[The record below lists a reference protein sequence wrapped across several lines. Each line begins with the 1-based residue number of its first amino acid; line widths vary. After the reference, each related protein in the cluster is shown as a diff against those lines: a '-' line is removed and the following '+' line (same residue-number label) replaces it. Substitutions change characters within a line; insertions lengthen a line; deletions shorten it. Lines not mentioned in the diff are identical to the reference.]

1 MNHKKLL
8 LTLTLCLCAL
18 LCMVVTASAS
28 EVQEHSH
35 PVCGKTHT
43 DIGDHTGTCGDVT
56 WTAWNGPAA
65 NGDTNITY
73 DSNNTAYIYLADN
86 VNISNKLTIP
96 QGHTLYLCLNGHSI
110 TKTSEDFGESNS
122 QIYANGVIDGSAGNV
137 TFALCNC
144 KTDGTITHTSGK
156 NGRGVWVKG
165 TFIMYGGAISGN
177 NCVHGEGGGAF
188 VDGAFIMYGGTIKE
202 NKLTSTYSGGG
213 VAADCSTFA
222 MYGGIITG
230 NEATNK
236 MGGGLSLNMGS
247 IDNEVKAIISGGT
260 ITNNK
265 AADMGGGVHIANG
278 TLTLSGNT
286 TITGNTCGADSHGGG
301 VSTYQATIELASKD
315 VTIENNKNG
324 SGAQANLYLRSKAS
338 YTEPSYISVTGDLG
352 SKVFTLTT
360 EKTPTVGNP
369 VTISP
374 YPYCDAGVLN
384 AQNFKYENNDQVS
397 IAVIP
402 TGGKECLKACIHSFT
417 KTSTA
422 SKYLK
427 SSATCTSEAVYYK
440 SCACG
445 LASST
450 ETFTSGAIDPE
461 NHALVHHEAQAPTC
475 TAVGWEAYDTCSRC
489 TYTTYR
495 EIPAAHTYGAVSYT
509 WATDKT
515 TCKAEHKCTACQHV
529 ENETVNT
536 QKQVTQNRSCT
547 RNELSTFTA
556 TFTNTAFA
564 QQIKENVETADMTGH
579 TYGAVSYT
587 WATDKTTC
595 KAEHKCTACQ
605 HVENETVNTQK
616 QVTQNRSCT
625 RNELSTFTA
634 TFTNTA
640 FAQQIKENVETA
652 DMTGHTYGAVSYTW
666 ATDKTTCKAEHKCT
680 ACQHVENETV
690 NTQKQVTQNRSC
702 TRNELSTF
710 TATFT
715 NTAFV
720 RQTEENVKTAD
731 MAPHTY
737 GGTWVKGQ
745 DGHWKVCEVC
755 QNQSEVKPHTWKDA
769 TYTAPKTC
777 TVCGATQGEPLTR
790 SYYYYAP
797 SVAENKKDSPKTADP
812 GVLLYAGLALASLTG
827 LACTAKKRH

>member
-1 MNHKKLL
+1 MCTSVFAWAKTDTRAPLERPRYLRGAYIMNYKKLL

-28 EVQEHSH
+28 EVSVHSH
-35 PVCGKTHT
+35 PVCGETHT
-43 DIGDHTGTCGDVT
+43 DIGDHTGTCEDVT
-56 WTAWNGPAA
+56 WTAWDGPAA

-86 VNISNKLTIP
+86 VTTKYSIKVRE
-96 QGHTLYLCLNGHSI
+96 GKTLYLCLNGKSI
-110 TKTSEDFGESNS
+110 TKSSADTNLTGNR
-122 QIYANGVIDGSAGNV
+122 AVIDFTEGGSLI
-137 TFALCNC
+137 LCDC
-144 KTDGTITHTSGK
+144 QDTGSITHTEGVT
-156 NGRGVWVKG
+156 GRGVNVGGRNEGNG

-177 NCVHGEGGGAF
+177 NCVYGDGGGVYVYGTF
-188 VDGAFIMYGGTIKE
+188 TMYGGTIKE
-202 NKLTSTYSGGG
+202 NKSTSANGSGG
-213 VAADCSTFA
+213 VDANCRTFA
-222 MYGGIITG
+222 MYGGTITG
-230 NEATNK
+230 NEAVNGW
-236 MGGGLSLNMGS
+236 GGGISLNMGYS
-247 IDNEVKAIISGGT
+247 HSGVKAIISGGA

-265 AADMGGGVHIANG
+265 AADMGGGIHIANG

-324 SGAQANLYLRSKAS
+324 SGAQANLYLRSEAS
-338 YTEPSYISVTGDLG
+338 YTNPSYISVTGDLG

-360 EKTPTVGNP
+360 EKTPTVGTP
-369 VTISP
+369 VTISQ
-374 YPYCDAGVLN
+374 YCNADVLN

-402 TGGKECLKACIHSFT
+402 TGGQALLKACIHSFT
-417 KTSTA
+417 RTSTA

-450 ETFTSGAIDPE
+450 ETFTSGAIDPN
-461 NHALVHHEAQAPTC
+461 NHDLVHHEAQAPTC

-489 TYTTYR
+489 GYTTKV
-495 EIPAAHTYGAVSYT
+495 EKQKTPHTYGTPTYV
-509 WATDKT
+509 WAANNASCTAT
-515 TCKAEHKCTACQHV
+515 RTCTACQHV

-547 RNELSTFTA
+547 LNELSTFTA

-564 QQIKENVETADMTGH
+564 RQTKENVETADMTGH
-579 TYGAVSYT
+579 SYGTPTYV
-587 WATDKTTC
+587 WADNNASCT
-595 KAEHKCTACQ
+595 AEHKCSACQ

-625 RNELSTFTA
+625 L
-634 TFTNTA
+634 
-640 FAQQIKENVETA
+640 
-652 DMTGHTYGAVSYTW
+652 
-666 ATDKTTCKAEHKCT
+666 
-680 ACQHVENETV
+680 
-690 NTQKQVTQNRSC
+690 
-702 TRNELSTF
+702 NELSTF

-720 RQTEENVKTAD
+720 QQTKENVKTAD
-731 MAPHTY
+731 MTPHTY
-737 GGTWVKGQ
+737 GETWVKGQ

-755 QNQSEVKPHTWKDA
+755 QNRSEVELHNWRDA
-769 TYTAPKTC
+769 TTSAPKTC
-777 TVCGATQGEPLTR
+777 TVCGATTGTKL
-790 SYYYYAP
+790 SAYYYYSPAKTEDTP
-797 SVAENKKDSPKTADP
+797 ASPKAGDP

>member
-18 LCMVVTASAS
+18 LCTVVTASAS
-28 EVQEHSH
+28 EVSVHSH

-65 NGDTNITY
+65 NGNTNITY

-86 VNISNKLTIP
+86 VTTEYSIEVREGK
-96 QGHTLYLCLNGHSI
+96 TLYLCLNGKSI
-110 TKTSEDFGESNS
+110 TKSSEDTNLTGNRS
-122 QIYANGVIDGSAGNV
+122 VIDFTEGGSLI
-137 TFALCNC
+137 LCDC
-144 KTDGTITHTSGK
+144 QDTGSITHTEGVT
-156 NGRGVWVKG
+156 GRGVNVGGRNEGNG

-177 NCVHGEGGGAF
+177 NCVYGDGGGVYVYGTF
-188 VDGAFIMYGGTIKE
+188 TMYGGTIKE
-202 NKLTSTYSGGG
+202 NKSTSANGSGG
-213 VAADCSTFA
+213 VDANCRTFA
-222 MYGGIITG
+222 MYGGTITG
-230 NEATNK
+230 NEAVNGW
-236 MGGGLSLNMGS
+236 GGGISLNMGYS
-247 IDNEVKAIISGGT
+247 HSGVKAIISGGA
-260 ITNNK
+260 ITDNK
-265 AADMGGGVHIANG
+265 AADMGGGIHIANG

-450 ETFTSGAIDPE
+450 ETFTSGAIDPN
-461 NHALVHHEAQAPTC
+461 NHDLVHHEAQAPTC

-489 TYTTYR
+489 DYTTKV
-495 EIPAAHTYGAVSYT
+495 EIPMAAHNYGTPTYVWTNNASCT
-509 WATDKT
+509 ATRT
-515 TCKAEHKCTACQHV
+515 CTACQHV

-536 QKQVTQNRSCT
+536 QQTVTQNRSCT
-547 RNELSTFTA
+547 LNELSTFTA
-556 TFTNTAFA
+556 TFANTAFA
-564 QQIKENVETADMTGH
+564 RQIK
-579 TYGAVSYT
+579 
-587 WATDKTTC
+587 
-595 KAEHKCTACQ
+595 
-605 HVENETVNTQK
+605 
-616 QVTQNRSCT
+616 
-625 RNELSTFTA
+625 
-634 TFTNTA
+634 
-640 FAQQIKENVETA
+640 
-652 DMTGHTYGAVSYTW
+652 
-666 ATDKTTCKAEHKCT
+666 
-680 ACQHVENETV
+680 
-690 NTQKQVTQNRSC
+690 
-702 TRNELSTF
+702 
-710 TATFT
+710 
-715 NTAFV
+715 
-720 RQTEENVKTAD
+720 ENVKTAD
-731 MAPHTY
+731 MTPHTY
-737 GGTWVKGQ
+737 SATEWESDV
-745 DGHWKVCEVC
+745 DNHWHECAVC
-755 QNQSEVKPHTWKDA
+755 HTQIDKAAHEWQPA

-777 TVCGATQGEPLTR
+777 VCGATQGEPLTR

-797 SVAENKKDSPKTADP
+797 SAAEDKKDSPKTADP

>member
-1 MNHKKLL
+1 MNYKKLL

-18 LCMVVTASAS
+18 LCMAVTASAS

-35 PVCGKTHT
+35 PICGATHI

-56 WTAWNGPAA
+56 WTAWDGTSEIA
-65 NGDTNITY
+65 Y
-73 DSNNTAYIYLADN
+73 DSTTKTAYIYLADN

-265 AADMGGGVHIANG
+265 AADMGGGVHIANW

-286 TITGNTCGADSHGGG
+286 TITDNTCGADSHGGG

-324 SGAQANLYLRSKAS
+324 SGVQANLYLRSKAS
-338 YTEPSYISVTGDLG
+338 HTNPSYISVTGDLG

-489 TYTTYR
+489 DYTTKV
-495 EIPAAHTYGAVSYT
+495 EIPMAAHNYGTPTYV
-509 WATDKT
+509 WAANNASCTAT
-515 TCKAEHKCTACQHV
+515 RTCTACQHV

-536 QKQVTQNRSCT
+536 QQTVTQNHSCT
-547 RNELSTFTA
+547 LNELSTFTA

-564 QQIKENVETADMTGH
+564 QQIKENVKTADMTGH
-579 TYGAVSYT
+579 TYSATEWKSDVDNHWHECAVCHT
-587 WATDKTTC
+587 QIGKAAHEWQPATT
-595 KAEHKCTACQ
+595 
-605 HVENETVNTQK
+605 
-616 QVTQNRSCT
+616 S
-625 RNELSTFTA
+625 
-634 TFTNTA
+634 
-640 FAQQIKENVETA
+640 
-652 DMTGHTYGAVSYTW
+652 
-666 ATDKTTCKAEHKCT
+666 
-680 ACQHVENETV
+680 
-690 NTQKQVTQNRSC
+690 
-702 TRNELSTF
+702 
-710 TATFT
+710 
-715 NTAFV
+715 
-720 RQTEENVKTAD
+720 
-731 MAPHTY
+731 
-737 GGTWVKGQ
+737 
-745 DGHWKVCEVC
+745 
-755 QNQSEVKPHTWKDA
+755 
-769 TYTAPKTC
+769 APKTC
-777 TVCGATQGEPLTR
+777 VCGATTGTKL
-790 SYYYYAP
+790 SAYYYYSPAKTEDTP
-797 SVAENKKDSPKTADP
+797 VSPKAGDP

-827 LACTAKKRH
+827 LTCTAKKRH

>member
-1 MNHKKLL
+1 MCTSVFAWAKTDTRAPLERPRYLRGAYIMNHKKLL

-18 LCMVVTASAS
+18 LCMVVTASADG
-28 EVQEHSH
+28 EHTAH
-35 PVCGKTHT
+35 PVCGATHT

-56 WTAWNGPAA
+56 WTAWDGTSEIA
-65 NGDTNITY
+65 Y
-73 DSNNTAYIYLADN
+73 DSTTKTAYIYLADN

-177 NCVHGEGGGAF
+177 SCVHGEGGGAF

-489 TYTTYR
+489 DYSTTKV
-495 EIPAAHTYGAVSYT
+495 EIP
-509 WATDKT
+509 
-515 TCKAEHKCTACQHV
+515 
-529 ENETVNT
+529 
-536 QKQVTQNRSCT
+536 
-547 RNELSTFTA
+547 
-556 TFTNTAFA
+556 
-564 QQIKENVETADMTGH
+564 
-579 TYGAVSYT
+579 
-587 WATDKTTC
+587 
-595 KAEHKCTACQ
+595 
-605 HVENETVNTQK
+605 
-616 QVTQNRSCT
+616 
-625 RNELSTFTA
+625 
-634 TFTNTA
+634 
-640 FAQQIKENVETA
+640 
-652 DMTGHTYGAVSYTW
+652 
-666 ATDKTTCKAEHKCT
+666 
-680 ACQHVENETV
+680 
-690 NTQKQVTQNRSC
+690 
-702 TRNELSTF
+702 
-710 TATFT
+710 
-715 NTAFV
+715 
-720 RQTEENVKTAD
+720 

-737 GGTWVKGQ
+737 SETEWKSDV
-745 DGHWKVCEVC
+745 DNHWHECSVC
-755 QNQSEVKPHTWKDA
+755 HTQIDKAEHNWKDA

-777 TVCGATQGEPLTR
+777 VCGATQGEPLTR

-797 SVAENKKDSPKTADP
+797 SAAEDKKDSPKAGDP

>member
-18 LCMVVTASAS
+18 LCMVVTASADG
-28 EVQEHSH
+28 EHTAH
-35 PVCGKTHT
+35 PVCGATHT

-56 WTAWNGPAA
+56 WTAWDGTSEIA
-65 NGDTNITY
+65 Y
-73 DSNNTAYIYLADN
+73 DSTTKTAYIYLADN

-286 TITGNTCGADSHGGG
+286 TITDNTCGADSYGGG

-324 SGAQANLYLRSKAS
+324 SGVQANLYLRSKAS
-338 YTEPSYISVTGDLG
+338 HTNPSYISVTGDLG

-450 ETFTSGAIDPE
+450 ETFTSGAIDPN
-461 NHALVHHEAQAPTC
+461 NHDLVHHEAQAPTC

-489 TYTTYR
+489 DYTTKVEKQKTPHSYGT
-495 EIPAAHTYGAVSYT
+495 PTYVWAANNASCT
-509 WATDKT
+509 ATRT
-515 TCKAEHKCTACQHV
+515 CTACQHV

-547 RNELSTFTA
+547 LNELSTFTA

-564 QQIKENVETADMTGH
+564 QQIKENVTTADMTGH

-605 HVENETVNTQK
+605 HVEDETVNAQK

-625 RNELSTFTA
+625 LNELSTFTA
-634 TFTNTA
+634 TFTNPA
-640 FAQQIKENVETA
+640 FAQQIKENV
-652 DMTGHTYGAVSYTW
+652 
-666 ATDKTTCKAEHKCT
+666 
-680 ACQHVENETV
+680 
-690 NTQKQVTQNRSC
+690 
-702 TRNELSTF
+702 
-710 TATFT
+710 
-715 NTAFV
+715 
-720 RQTEENVKTAD
+720 KTAD
-731 MAPHTY
+731 MADHTY
-737 GGTWVKGQ
+737 SATEWKSDV
-745 DGHWKVCEVC
+745 DNHWHECSVC
-755 QNQSEVKPHTWKDA
+755 HTQIGKAAHEWQPA

-777 TVCGATQGEPLTR
+777 VCGATQGEPLTR

-797 SVAENKKDSPKTADP
+797 SAAEDKKDSPKTADP

>member
-1 MNHKKLL
+1 MCTSVFAWAKTDTRAPLERPRYLRGAYIMNHKKLL

-28 EVQEHSH
+28 EVPVHSH

-86 VNISNKLTIP
+86 VTTKYSIKVRE
-96 QGHTLYLCLNGHSI
+96 GKTLYLCLNGKSI
-110 TKTSEDFGESNS
+110 TKSSADTNLTGNR
-122 QIYANGVIDGSAGNV
+122 AVIDFTEGGSLI
-137 TFALCNC
+137 LCDC
-144 KTDGTITHTSGK
+144 QDTGSITHTEGVT
-156 NGRGVWVKG
+156 GRGVNVGGRNEGNG

-177 NCVHGEGGGAF
+177 NCVYGDGGGVYVYGTF
-188 VDGAFIMYGGTIKE
+188 TMYGGTIKE
-202 NKLTSTYSGGG
+202 NKSTSANGSGG
-213 VAADCSTFA
+213 VDANCRTFA
-222 MYGGIITG
+222 MYGGTITG
-230 NEATNK
+230 NEAVNGW
-236 MGGGLSLNMGS
+236 GGGISLNMGYS
-247 IDNEVKAIISGGT
+247 HSGVKAIISGGA

-265 AADMGGGVHIANG
+265 AADMGGGIHIANG

-324 SGAQANLYLRSKAS
+324 SGAQANLYLRSEAS
-338 YTEPSYISVTGDLG
+338 YTNPSYISVTGDLG

-360 EKTPTVGNP
+360 EKTPTVGTP
-369 VTISP
+369 VTISQ
-374 YPYCDAGVLN
+374 YCNADVLN

-402 TGGKECLKACIHSFT
+402 TGGQALLKACIHSFT
-417 KTSTA
+417 RTSTA

-450 ETFTSGAIDPE
+450 ETFTSGAIDPN

-509 WATDKT
+509 WATD
-515 TCKAEHKCTACQHV
+515 
-529 ENETVNT
+529 N
-536 QKQVTQNRSCT
+536 
-547 RNELSTFTA
+547 
-556 TFTNTAFA
+556 
-564 QQIKENVETADMTGH
+564 
-579 TYGAVSYT
+579 
-587 WATDKTTC
+587 
-595 KAEHKCTACQ
+595 
-605 HVENETVNTQK
+605 
-616 QVTQNRSCT
+616 
-625 RNELSTFTA
+625 
-634 TFTNTA
+634 
-640 FAQQIKENVETA
+640 
-652 DMTGHTYGAVSYTW
+652 
-666 ATDKTTCKAEHKCT
+666 TTCKAEHKCT

-720 RQTEENVKTAD
+720 RQTEENVETAD
-731 MAPHTY
+731 MA
-737 GGTWVKGQ
+737 
-745 DGHWKVCEVC
+745 
-755 QNQSEVKPHTWKDA
+755 PHTWKDA

-797 SVAENKKDSPKTADP
+797 SAAEDKKDSPKAGDP

>member
-43 DIGDHTGTCGDVT
+43 DIGNHTGTCEDVT
-56 WTAWNGPAA
+56 WQPWTGPQSAS
-65 NGDTNITY
+65 GDNIPY
-73 DSNNTAYIYLADN
+73 DPDTKTAYIYLTGN
-86 VNISNKLTIP
+86 VEISNALTIP

-122 QIYANGVIDGSAGNV
+122 QIYAKGVIDGSAGNV
-137 TFALCNC
+137 TFTLCNC

-177 NCVHGEGGGAF
+177 NCVFDNGGGVW
-188 VDGAFIMYGGTIKE
+188 VDGTFIMYGGTIKE
-202 NKLTSTYSGGG
+202 NKSTSANGGGG
-213 VAADCSTFA
+213 VNADCRTFA

-230 NEATNK
+230 NESVNGL
-236 MGGGLSLNMGS
+236 GGGISLNMGNS
-247 IDNEVKAIISGGT
+247 GSKAIISGGT
-260 ITNNK
+260 ITDNK
-265 AADMGGGVHIANG
+265 AAKMGGGIHIANG

-324 SGAQANLYLRSKAS
+324 SGAQANLYLRSEAS
-338 YTEPSYISVTGDLG
+338 YTKPSYISVTGDLG

-360 EKTPTVGNP
+360 EKTPTVGTP
-369 VTISP
+369 ITISQ
-374 YPYCDAGVLN
+374 YCNADVLN

-402 TGGKECLKACIHSFT
+402 TGGQALLKACIHSFT
-417 KTSTA
+417 NTSTA

-427 SSATCTSEAVYYK
+427 SSATCTSMAVYYY

-450 ETFTSGAIDPE
+450 ETFTSGAINPN
-461 NHALVHHEAQAPTC
+461 NHDLAHHDAQPATC

-489 TYTTYR
+489 TYTTYK
-495 EIPAAHTYGAVSYT
+495 ETPMVAHTYG
-509 WATDKT
+509 
-515 TCKAEHKCTACQHV
+515 E
-529 ENETVNT
+529 
-536 QKQVTQNRSCT
+536 
-547 RNELSTFTA
+547 
-556 TFTNTAFA
+556 
-564 QQIKENVETADMTGH
+564 
-579 TYGAVSYT
+579 
-587 WATDKTTC
+587 
-595 KAEHKCTACQ
+595 
-605 HVENETVNTQK
+605 
-616 QVTQNRSCT
+616 
-625 RNELSTFTA
+625 
-634 TFTNTA
+634 
-640 FAQQIKENVETA
+640 
-652 DMTGHTYGAVSYTW
+652 
-666 ATDKTTCKAEHKCT
+666 
-680 ACQHVENETV
+680 
-690 NTQKQVTQNRSC
+690 
-702 TRNELSTF
+702 
-710 TATFT
+710 
-715 NTAFV
+715 
-720 RQTEENVKTAD
+720 
-731 MAPHTY
+731 
-737 GGTWVKGQ
+737 TWVKGQ

-755 QNQSEVKPHTWKDA
+755 KGQSEVESHNWRDA
-769 TYTAPKTC
+769 TTSAPKTC
-777 TVCGATQGEPLTR
+777 TVCGATTGTKL
-790 SYYYYAP
+790 SAYYYYP
-797 SVAENKKDSPKTADP
+797 SAKTEDTPDSPKAGDP

>member
-1 MNHKKLL
+1 MCASVFAQAKTDTRCPHWKDPRYLRGAYIMNHKKLL

-28 EVQEHSH
+28 EVQVHRH
-35 PVCGKTHT
+35 PICGATHT
-43 DIGDHTGTCGDVT
+43 NIGDHTGTCGDVT
-56 WTAWNGPAA
+56 WTAWDGTSEIA
-65 NGDTNITY
+65 Y
-73 DSNNTAYIYLADN
+73 DSTTKTAYIYLADN

-122 QIYANGVIDGSAGNV
+122 QTYANGVIDGSAGNV

-177 NCVHGEGGGAF
+177 NCVHGEGGGVY
-188 VDGAFIMYGGTIKE
+188 VDGTFIMYGGTIKE
-202 NKLTSTYSGGG
+202 NKSTSANGGGG
-213 VAADCSTFA
+213 VDANCRTFA
-222 MYGGIITG
+222 MYGGTISG
-230 NEATNK
+230 NESVNGW
-236 MGGGLSLNMGS
+236 GGGISLNMGYS
-247 IDNEVKAIISGGT
+247 PSGVKAIISGGA

-301 VSTYQATIELASKD
+301 VSTYEATIELASSN
-315 VTIENNKNG
+315 VTIADNKDSNG
-324 SGAQANLYLRSKAS
+324 RSANLYLNADDQR
-338 YTEPSYISVTGDLG
+338 YNDGSYIEVTGDLG

-360 EKTPTVGNP
+360 ENAPVVGTPI
-369 VTISP
+369 TISQ
-374 YPYCDAGVLN
+374 YCNADVLN

-402 TGGKECLKACIHSFT
+402 TGARALLKACIHSFT
-417 KTSTA
+417 RTSTA

-450 ETFTSGAIDPE
+450 ETFTSGAIDPN
-461 NHALVHHEAQAPTC
+461 NHDLVHHEAKAPTC

-489 TYTTYR
+489 DYSTTKVEIQMAPHSYGTPTYVWTNNASCTATR
-495 EIPAAHTYGAVSYT
+495 TCTACQHVEDETVNTQQTVTQNRSCTLNELSTFTATFMNTAFERQIKENVKTADMTGHSYGAVSYT
-509 WATDKT
+509 WAIDNT

-529 ENETVNT
+529 EDETVNT

-547 RNELSTFTA
+547 LNELSTFTA

-564 QQIKENVETADMTGH
+564 QQTK
-579 TYGAVSYT
+579 
-587 WATDKTTC
+587 
-595 KAEHKCTACQ
+595 
-605 HVENETVNTQK
+605 
-616 QVTQNRSCT
+616 
-625 RNELSTFTA
+625 
-634 TFTNTA
+634 
-640 FAQQIKENVETA
+640 
-652 DMTGHTYGAVSYTW
+652 
-666 ATDKTTCKAEHKCT
+666 
-680 ACQHVENETV
+680 
-690 NTQKQVTQNRSC
+690 
-702 TRNELSTF
+702 
-710 TATFT
+710 
-715 NTAFV
+715 
-720 RQTEENVKTAD
+720 ENVKTAD
-731 MAPHTY
+731 MTGHSY
-737 GGTWVKGQ
+737 GETWVKGQ

-755 QNQSEVKPHTWKDA
+755 QNQSEVEPHNWRDA

-797 SVAENKKDSPKTADP
+797 SAAEGKKDSPKTADP

-827 LACTAKKRH
+827 LTYTAKKRH

>member
-1 MNHKKLL
+1 MNYKKLL

-18 LCMVVTASAS
+18 LCMAVTASAS

-35 PVCGKTHT
+35 PICGATHI

-56 WTAWNGPAA
+56 WTAWDGTSEIA
-65 NGDTNITY
+65 Y
-73 DSNNTAYIYLADN
+73 DSTTKTAYIYLADN

-286 TITGNTCGADSHGGG
+286 TITDNTCGADSHGGG

-324 SGAQANLYLRSKAS
+324 SGVQANLYLRSKAS
-338 YTEPSYISVTGDLG
+338 HTNPSYISVTGDLG

-489 TYTTYR
+489 DYTTKV
-495 EIPAAHTYGAVSYT
+495 EIPMAAHNYGTPTYV
-509 WATDKT
+509 WAANNASCTAT
-515 TCKAEHKCTACQHV
+515 RTCTACQHV

-536 QKQVTQNRSCT
+536 QQTVTQNHSCT
-547 RNELSTFTA
+547 LNELSTFTATFTNTAFAQQTKENVKTADMTGHSYGTPTYVWAANNDSCTATRTCTACQHVENETVNTQQTVTQNHSCTLNELSTFTA

-564 QQIKENVETADMTGH
+564 QQIKENVKTADMTGH
-579 TYGAVSYT
+579 TYSATEWKSDVDNHWHECAVCHT
-587 WATDKTTC
+587 QIGKAAHEWQPATT
-595 KAEHKCTACQ
+595 
-605 HVENETVNTQK
+605 
-616 QVTQNRSCT
+616 S
-625 RNELSTFTA
+625 
-634 TFTNTA
+634 
-640 FAQQIKENVETA
+640 
-652 DMTGHTYGAVSYTW
+652 
-666 ATDKTTCKAEHKCT
+666 
-680 ACQHVENETV
+680 
-690 NTQKQVTQNRSC
+690 
-702 TRNELSTF
+702 
-710 TATFT
+710 
-715 NTAFV
+715 
-720 RQTEENVKTAD
+720 
-731 MAPHTY
+731 
-737 GGTWVKGQ
+737 
-745 DGHWKVCEVC
+745 
-755 QNQSEVKPHTWKDA
+755 
-769 TYTAPKTC
+769 APKTC
-777 TVCGATQGEPLTR
+777 VCGATTGTKL
-790 SYYYYAP
+790 SAYYYYSPAKTEDTP
-797 SVAENKKDSPKTADP
+797 VSPKAGDP

-827 LACTAKKRH
+827 LTCTAKKRH

>member
-28 EVQEHSH
+28 EVQVHSH
-35 PVCGKTHT
+35 PVCGATHT
-43 DIGDHTGTCGDVT
+43 NIGDHTGTCGDVT
-56 WTAWNGPAA
+56 WTAWDGTSEIA
-65 NGDTNITY
+65 Y
-73 DSNNTAYIYLADN
+73 DSTTKTAYIYLADN
-86 VNISNKLTIP
+86 INISNKLTIP

-122 QIYANGVIDGSAGNV
+122 QTYANGVIDGSAGNV

-156 NGRGVWVKG
+156 NGRGVWVEG

-177 NCVHGEGGGAF
+177 NCVYEEGGGVY
-188 VDGAFIMYGGTIKE
+188 VDGTFIMYGGTIKE
-202 NKLTSTYSGGG
+202 NKSTSHNGSGGVG
-213 VAADCSTFA
+213 ANCRTFA
-222 MYGGIITG
+222 MYGGTISG
-230 NEATNK
+230 NESMNGL
-236 MGGGLSLNMGS
+236 GGGISLNMLNSGGR
-247 IDNEVKAIISGGT
+247 AIISGGA
-260 ITNNK
+260 ITSNK

-324 SGAQANLYLRSKAS
+324 SGVQANLYLRSKAS
-338 YTEPSYISVTGDLG
+338 YTKPSYISVTGDLG

-360 EKTPTVGNP
+360 ENAPVVGTP
-369 VTISP
+369 VTISQ
-374 YPYCDAGVLN
+374 YCNADVLN

-402 TGGKECLKACIHSFT
+402 TGGQALLKACIHSFT
-417 KTSTA
+417 RTSTA

-450 ETFTSGAIDPE
+450 ETFTSGAIDPN
-461 NHALVHHEAQAPTC
+461 NHALVHHDAQPATC
-475 TAVGWEAYDTCSRC
+475 TAKGLEAYDTCSRC
-489 TYTTYR
+489 DYSTTKV
-495 EIPAAHTYGAVSYT
+495 EIPMAAHTYGTPTYV
-509 WATDKT
+509 WAANNASCTAT
-515 TCKAEHKCTACQHV
+515 RTCTACQHV
-529 ENETVNT
+529 EDETVNT

-547 RNELSTFTA
+547 LNELSTFTA

-564 QQIKENVETADMTGH
+564 RQTKENVETA
-579 TYGAVSYT
+579 A
-587 WATDKTTC
+587 
-595 KAEHKCTACQ
+595 
-605 HVENETVNTQK
+605 
-616 QVTQNRSCT
+616 
-625 RNELSTFTA
+625 
-634 TFTNTA
+634 
-640 FAQQIKENVETA
+640 
-652 DMTGHTYGAVSYTW
+652 
-666 ATDKTTCKAEHKCT
+666 
-680 ACQHVENETV
+680 
-690 NTQKQVTQNRSC
+690 
-702 TRNELSTF
+702 
-710 TATFT
+710 
-715 NTAFV
+715 
-720 RQTEENVKTAD
+720 

-737 GGTWVKGQ
+737 SATEWKSDV
-745 DGHWKVCEVC
+745 DNHWHECAVCYTQIDKAEH
-755 QNQSEVKPHTWKDA
+755 NWRDA

-797 SVAENKKDSPKTADP
+797 SAAEDKKDSPKAGDP

-827 LACTAKKRH
+827 LTYTAKKRH

>member
-8 LTLTLCLCAL
+8 LTLCLCAL
-18 LCMVVTASAS
+18 LCTVVTASAS

-35 PVCGKTHT
+35 PVCGKTHI
-43 DIGDHTGTCGDVT
+43 DIGDHTGPCGDVT
-56 WTAWNGPAA
+56 WTAWSGPSSTAEDGIPY
-65 NGDTNITY
+65 NSETK
-73 DSNNTAYIYLADN
+73 TAYIYLTNN
-86 VNISNKLTIP
+86 VEISDALTIP
-96 QGHTLYLCLNGHSI
+96 RGHTLYLCLNGHSI

-122 QIYANGVIDGSAGNV
+122 QTYAKGVIDGSAGNV

-156 NGRGVWVKG
+156 NGRGVYVDG
-165 TFIMYGGAISGN
+165 IFIMYGGAISGN
-177 NCVHGEGGGAF
+177 NCVSFVGGGGVW
-188 VDGAFIMYGGTIKE
+188 VDGTFLMYGGTIKE
-202 NKLTSTYSGGG
+202 NKSTSANGSGG
-213 VAADCSTFA
+213 VDADCRTFA
-222 MYGGIITG
+222 MYGGTITG
-230 NEATNK
+230 NEAVNGL
-236 MGGGLSLNMGS
+236 GGGISLNMGLS
-247 IDNEVKAIISGGT
+247 GGRAIISGGA

-301 VSTYQATIELASKD
+301 VSTYAATIELNSKD
-315 VTIENNKNG
+315 VTIENNKTG
-324 SGAQANLYLRSKAS
+324 SSAQANLYLRSEAKH
-338 YTEPSYISVTGDLG
+338 TKPSYISVTGDLG

-369 VTISP
+369 VTISQ
-374 YPYCDAGVLN
+374 YCDTAVLN

-450 ETFTSGAIDPE
+450 ETFTSGKK
-461 NHALVHHEAQAPTC
+461 AP
-475 TAVGWEAYDTCSRC
+475 
-489 TYTTYR
+489 
-495 EIPAAHTYGAVSYT
+495 HTYGTPTYV
-509 WATDKT
+509 WAADNASCTAT
-515 TCKAEHKCTACQHV
+515 RTCTACQHV

-536 QKQVTQNRSCT
+536 QKQVTQIRSCT
-547 RNELSTFTA
+547 LNELSTFTA

-564 QQIKENVETADMTGH
+564 QQTK
-579 TYGAVSYT
+579 
-587 WATDKTTC
+587 
-595 KAEHKCTACQ
+595 
-605 HVENETVNTQK
+605 
-616 QVTQNRSCT
+616 
-625 RNELSTFTA
+625 
-634 TFTNTA
+634 
-640 FAQQIKENVETA
+640 
-652 DMTGHTYGAVSYTW
+652 
-666 ATDKTTCKAEHKCT
+666 
-680 ACQHVENETV
+680 
-690 NTQKQVTQNRSC
+690 
-702 TRNELSTF
+702 
-710 TATFT
+710 
-715 NTAFV
+715 
-720 RQTEENVKTAD
+720 ENVKTAD
-731 MAPHTY
+731 MTPHTY

-755 QNQSEVKPHTWKDA
+755 QGRSEVKPHDWKDA
-769 TYTAPKTC
+769 TTSAPKTC
-777 TVCGATQGEPLTR
+777 TVCGATTGTKL
-790 SYYYYAP
+790 SAHYYYSPAKTEDTT
-797 SVAENKKDSPKTADP
+797 VSPKAGDP

>member
-35 PVCGKTHT
+35 PICGATHT
-43 DIGDHTGTCGDVT
+43 NIGDHTGPCGDVT
-56 WTAWNGPAA
+56 WTAWSGPAA

-202 NKLTSTYSGGG
+202 NKLTTTYSGGG

-286 TITGNTCGADSHGGG
+286 TITDNTCGADSHGGG

-324 SGAQANLYLRSKAS
+324 SGVQANLYLRSKAS
-338 YTEPSYISVTGDLG
+338 HTNPSYISVTGDLG

-450 ETFTSGAIDPE
+450 ETFTSGAIDPN
-461 NHALVHHEAQAPTC
+461 NHDLVHHEAQAPTC

-489 TYTTYR
+489 DYTTKV
-495 EIPAAHTYGAVSYT
+495 EIPMAAHNYGTPTYVWTNNASCT
-509 WATDKT
+509 ATRT
-515 TCKAEHKCTACQHV
+515 CTACQHV

-547 RNELSTFTA
+547 LNELSTFTA

-564 QQIKENVETADMTGH
+564 RQIK
-579 TYGAVSYT
+579 
-587 WATDKTTC
+587 
-595 KAEHKCTACQ
+595 
-605 HVENETVNTQK
+605 
-616 QVTQNRSCT
+616 
-625 RNELSTFTA
+625 
-634 TFTNTA
+634 
-640 FAQQIKENVETA
+640 
-652 DMTGHTYGAVSYTW
+652 
-666 ATDKTTCKAEHKCT
+666 
-680 ACQHVENETV
+680 
-690 NTQKQVTQNRSC
+690 
-702 TRNELSTF
+702 
-710 TATFT
+710 
-715 NTAFV
+715 
-720 RQTEENVKTAD
+720 ENVKTAD
-731 MAPHTY
+731 MTPHTY
-737 GGTWVKGQ
+737 SATEWESDV
-745 DGHWKVCEVC
+745 DNHWHECAVC
-755 QNQSEVKPHTWKDA
+755 HTQIDKAAHEWQPA

-777 TVCGATQGEPLTR
+777 VCGATQGEPLTR

-797 SVAENKKDSPKTADP
+797 SAAEDKKDSPKTADP

>member
-18 LCMVVTASAS
+18 LCMVVTASADG
-28 EVQEHSH
+28 EHTAH
-35 PVCGKTHT
+35 PVCGATHT

-56 WTAWNGPAA
+56 WTAWDGTSEIA
-65 NGDTNITY
+65 Y
-73 DSNNTAYIYLADN
+73 DSTTKTAYIYLADN

-177 NCVHGEGGGAF
+177 NCVYGDGGGVYVYGTF
-188 VDGAFIMYGGTIKE
+188 TMYGGTIKE
-202 NKLTSTYSGGG
+202 NKSTSANGSGG
-213 VAADCSTFA
+213 VDANCRTFA
-222 MYGGIITG
+222 MYGGTITG
-230 NEATNK
+230 NEAVNGW
-236 MGGGLSLNMGS
+236 GGGISLNMGYS
-247 IDNEVKAIISGGT
+247 HSGVKAIISGGA

-265 AADMGGGVHIANG
+265 AADMGGGIHIANG

-324 SGAQANLYLRSKAS
+324 SGAQANLYLRSEAS
-338 YTEPSYISVTGDLG
+338 YTNPSYISVTGDLG

-360 EKTPTVGNP
+360 EKTPTVGTP
-369 VTISP
+369 VTISQ
-374 YPYCDAGVLN
+374 YCNADVLN

-402 TGGKECLKACIHSFT
+402 TGGQALLKACIHSFT
-417 KTSTA
+417 RTSTA

-450 ETFTSGAIDPE
+450 ETFTSGAIDPN
-461 NHALVHHEAQAPTC
+461 NHDLVHHEAQAPTC

-489 TYTTYR
+489 GYTTKV
-495 EIPAAHTYGAVSYT
+495 EKQKTPHTYGTPTYVWAANNASCTATRTCTACQHVENETVNTQKQVTQNRSCTLNELSTFTATFTNTAFARQTKENVETADMTGHSYGT
-509 WATDKT
+509 PTYVWADNNASCT
-515 TCKAEHKCTACQHV
+515 AEHKCSACQHV

-564 QQIKENVETADMTGH
+564 QQIKENVT
-579 TYGAVSYT
+579 
-587 WATDKTTC
+587 
-595 KAEHKCTACQ
+595 
-605 HVENETVNTQK
+605 
-616 QVTQNRSCT
+616 
-625 RNELSTFTA
+625 
-634 TFTNTA
+634 
-640 FAQQIKENVETA
+640 TA

-720 RQTEENVKTAD
+720 QQTKENVKTAD
-731 MAPHTY
+731 MTPHTY
-737 GGTWVKGQ
+737 GETWVKGQ

-755 QNQSEVKPHTWKDA
+755 QNRSEVKPHNWKDA

-790 SYYYYAP
+790 SYYYYYAP
-797 SVAENKKDSPKTADP
+797 SAAEDKKDSPKTADP